1 MAPQKLE
8 RILSE
13 EDFRKAIARAEAFRA
28 HDEFLKDGEQY
39 REALRQLGSP
49 EGVSVS
55 RAYQIA
61 QELDIPR
68 DYFERALKMN
78 PGKEEMRKD
87 LERIGA
93 KPHFDLLVSTYQR
106 ELSKSIQE
114 AFPSDE
120 FEAVRGDD
128 YPQQK
133 IFMIKKIIKRGKLF
147 VRTKILTTVEIKSHS
162 SKDDI
167 DIDIDIYS
175 HDFVAGCAE
184 TLKGLDERFGRTSEL
199 KFHYDVY
206 GKES

>member
-28 HDEFLKDGEQY
+28 HDEFLKDGERY
-39 REALRQLGSP
+39 RAALKQLGSP

-61 QELDIPR
+61 QEDLDIPR

-106 ELSKSIQE
+106 ELLRSIRE
-114 AFPSDE
+114 AFPLDDFKAS
-120 FEAVRGDD
+120 RSGD
-128 YPQQK
+128 YTNLK
-133 IFMIKKIIKRGKLF
+133 IFHIKRIIKRGRLF
-147 VRTKILTTVEIKSHS
+147 MRTKTLTDVEMREKWHI
-162 SKDDI
+162 SKVA
-167 DIDIDIYS
+167 IYS
-175 HDFVAGCAE
+175 HDFVTGCSE
-184 TLKGLDERFGRTSEL
+184 TLIELDRKFNRESEL
-199 KFHYDVY
+199 TVDYDAYSKY
-206 GKES
+206 GN